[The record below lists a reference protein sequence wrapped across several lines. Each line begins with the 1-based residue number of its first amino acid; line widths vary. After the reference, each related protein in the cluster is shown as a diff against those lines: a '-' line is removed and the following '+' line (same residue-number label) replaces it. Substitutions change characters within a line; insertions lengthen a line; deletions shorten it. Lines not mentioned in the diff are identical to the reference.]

1 MNEIRNNITSSLT
14 SEKHT
19 WWRTDRN
26 IKLIRRAIL
35 STLIASVLA
44 TTYDFDIN
52 AHFKNNRQLVRDI
65 AET

>member
-1 MNEIRNNITSSLT
+1 MNEIKNNIASSLT

-19 WWRTDRN
+19 WWRIDRN

-35 STLIASVLA
+35 LIASVL
-44 TTYDFDIN
+44 TTTNGFDIN
-52 AHFKNNRQLVRDI
+52 TYFKNNRQLVGDI